1 MKYFRFSAFF
11 FILLVNFFMAI
22 KVLAQDAEQTY
33 RVKKGD
39 TLSEI
44 AARFNLSQ
52 EQLIK
57 ANPQIDPDLLMV
69 GEELQIPPADSISY
83 NRYLQ
88 NRYNEYLAIQPV
100 DCYPNPH
107 QTAECLTQIK
117 NIGDRT
123 TYNIRLIAQT
133 TDSEGGIRE
142 SVSSPIV
149 NQVLPGES
157 IPVLFRFDN
166 RLSDTDTVQCTIDS
180 LELSKDTSL
189 SLRLDES
196 QWSKEIVFSSDKKS
210 AKVILH
216 FEQAAME
223 KTKSILIAAYNED
236 GKVVGIRGKTNSVEQ
251 DLSLF
256 VYSLSGMIQDISVWV
271 EAY

>member
-11 FILLVNFFMAI
+11 FILLVNFFMII
-22 KVLAQDAEQTY
+22 KVLAQDSEQTY

-88 NRYNEYLAIQPV
+88 NRYNEYLAIQPA
-100 DCYPNPH
+100 DCYLNPD

-123 TYNIRLIAQT
+123 AYNIRLIAQT

-149 NQVLPGES
+149 NQVLPDES
-157 IPVLFRFDN
+157 IPVLFRFNN
-166 RLSDTDTVQCTIDS
+166 RLSGTDTVQCTIDS
-180 LELSKDTSL
+180 LELAKDTSL

-216 FEQAAME
+216 FKQAAME
-223 KTKSILIAAYNED
+223 KTKSIFIAAYNED

-251 DLSLF
+251 DPSLF
-256 VYSLSGMIQDISVWV
+256 VYSLSGMIRDISVWV

>member
-1 MKYFRFSAFF
+1 MKYFRFSAFL
-11 FILLVNFFMAI
+11 FILLVNIFILNEVF
-22 KVLAQDAEQTY
+22 AQDAGQTY

-44 AARFNLSQ
+44 AAQFNLSQ

-57 ANPQIDPDLLMV
+57 ANPQIDTDLLMV
-69 GEELQIPPADSISY
+69 GEELQIPPADSISFK
-83 NRYLQ
+83 RYLQ
-88 NRYNEYLAIQPV
+88 NRYSEYLTIQPA
-100 DCYPNPH
+100 DCYPNPD
-107 QTAECLTQIK
+107 QITDCLTQIE

-133 TDSEGGIRE
+133 TDSEGVTWE
-142 SVSSPIV
+142 SAGGPIV

-157 IPVLFRFDN
+157 IPVLFRFGN
-166 RLSDTDTVQCTIDS
+166 RLSSADAVQCTIDS
-180 LELSKDTSL
+180 LELSKDPSF

-196 QWSKEIVFSSDKKS
+196 QWSKEIIFSPDKKS
-210 AKVILH
+210 AKVTIH

-223 KTKSILIAAYNED
+223 KTKSILIAAYND
-236 GKVVGIRGKTNSVEQ
+236 NGKVIGIRGITNSTEP
-251 DLSLF
+251 DPSLS
-256 VYSLSGMIQDISVWV
+256 VYSMNGMIRDISVWV